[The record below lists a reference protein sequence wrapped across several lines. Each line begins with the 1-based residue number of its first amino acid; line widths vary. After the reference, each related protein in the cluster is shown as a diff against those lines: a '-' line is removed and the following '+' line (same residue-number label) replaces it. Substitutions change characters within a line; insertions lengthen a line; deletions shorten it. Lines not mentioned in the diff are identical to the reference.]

1 MTMARWR
8 LITGVAGVA
17 TGVIAAGAGVVLAAE
32 KIAVGRQRMRP
43 DSEAGEPLGE
53 LRGRPLT
60 VLAGDGA
67 ALHAEIDG
75 PDDAPVT
82 VIFCHGYALNQDI
95 WHYQRRDLADL
106 GRLVFW
112 DQRGHG
118 RSGRAGH
125 GTGSSAGPVSI
136 GLLGEDLYA
145 VLRATSPGPGPVVLV
160 GHSMGGMTIMALA
173 ADHPELFGTK
183 VIGTVL
189 ISTAATAVDPA
200 GWLPAPVRLAARQA
214 AVPVLRGVAR
224 GRRAAMVERLRSSA
238 GDLAFISTRQL
249 AFGDRGVS
257 PAVVDFLEHMIR
269 STRIG
274 VVAEFYVALLAHDK
288 QEALATVGRV
298 PSVVITG
305 DRDRLIGAHG
315 ERLASGIP
323 GARLIML
330 PETGHVPMLERPG
343 AVTEAIA
350 ALVAE
355 ARRAGPGQPAPRHGA
370 RG

>member
-1 MTMARWR
+1 MARWR
-8 LITGVAGVA
+8 LITGIAGVA
-17 TGVIAAGAGVVLAAE
+17 TGVIAAGAGVGLAAE

-43 DSEAGEPLGE
+43 DPEAGEPLGE

-106 GRLVFW
+106 GQARVLGPARARPVGPGR
-112 DQRGHG
+112 DQR
-118 RSGRAGH
+118 R
-125 GTGSSAGPVSI
+125 TSAGPVSI
-136 GLLGEDLYA
+136 GQLGEDLYA
-145 VLRATSPGPGPVVLV
+145 VLRATSPGRAPVVLV

-189 ISTAATAVDPA
+189 ISTAATAVDPT

-224 GRRAAMVERLRSSA
+224 GRPAAMVERLRSSA

-249 AFGDRGVS
+249 RVQRPGDQPGRRGLPRAHDQVHPDRRDRGLLPG
-257 PAVVDFLEHMIR
+257 PA
-269 STRIG
+269 
-274 VVAEFYVALLAHDK
+274 
-288 QEALATVGRV
+288 
-298 PSVVITG
+298 
-305 DRDRLIGAHG
+305 GAQQAG
-315 ERLASGIP
+315 
-323 GARLIML
+323 GA
-330 PETGHVPMLERPG
+330 GHRRPG
-343 AVTEAIA
+343 AVRGDHRGPGPADRRTWR
-350 ALVAE
+350 E
-355 ARRAGPGQPAPRHGA
+355 ARQPASPGPG
-370 RG
+370 